1 MTLRNPPEL
10 TPARRQIIGRRAI
23 VTGLLAALYPS
34 SSGSASGV
42 NVPPAVQAQLVS
54 KVPSYDRSFRER
66 SGARVQVLV
75 VSKPGSDESVRDA
88 QFMRTALAREPGI
101 AGLPHDVTLVNF
113 SSVPALTTECKQRR
127 ASIVYVSSGFDGELE
142 AICAGLQPLG
152 TMTFTGVSEYVRRC
166 VVVGFELVA
175 GRPKLLVH
183 LGQARKS
190 GIRFSSELLR
200 LAKVYQ

>member
-1 MTLRNPPEL
+1 MTLLNPEEL
-10 TPARRQIIGRRAI
+10 TPSRRHVIGRRTLF
-23 VTGLLAALYPS
+23 TGLLLALCPW
-34 SSGSASGV
+34 SSGHASSV
-42 NVPPAVQAQLVS
+42 SVPPAVQAQLVS

-66 SGARVQVLV
+66 SGGRVQVLV

-88 QFMRTALAREPGI
+88 QFMRTALAREQSI
-101 AGLPHDVTLVNF
+101 AGLPHEVTLVNF
-113 SSVPALTTECKQRR
+113 SSVPALAAECKQRR
-127 ASIVYVSSGFDGELE
+127 ASIVYVSSGFDGEIE

-152 TMTFTGVSEYVRRC
+152 AMTFTGVSEYVRRC
-166 VVVGFELVA
+166 VVVGFELAA

-183 LGQARKS
+183 LGQAKKS